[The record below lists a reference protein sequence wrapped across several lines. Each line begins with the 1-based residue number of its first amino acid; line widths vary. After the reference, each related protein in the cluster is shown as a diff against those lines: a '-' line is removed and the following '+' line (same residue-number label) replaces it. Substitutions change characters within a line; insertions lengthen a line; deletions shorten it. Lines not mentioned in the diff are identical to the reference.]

1 MGSAI
6 GRKLALQKNE
16 IMKSRIE
23 QLQAFLKDE
32 INDSFLRYGLAL
44 EYVRVSENHTAK
56 DCFLKLIEDDENI

>member
-32 INDSFLRYGLAL
+32 IKDSFLRYGLAL